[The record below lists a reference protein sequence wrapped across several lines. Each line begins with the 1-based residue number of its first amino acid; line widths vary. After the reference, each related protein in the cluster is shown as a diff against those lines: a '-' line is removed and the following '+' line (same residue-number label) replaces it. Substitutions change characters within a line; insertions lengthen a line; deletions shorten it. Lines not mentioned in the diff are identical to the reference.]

1 MSLAL
6 KRAFEAPASEDGH
19 RVLVDRLW
27 PRGVAKA
34 DARIDA
40 WPKEVAP
47 SDPLRKAF
55 HAGELGWGEFR
66 RRYLAELKA
75 HRETLRPLA
84 QRAARERVTLVFAAK
99 DPHHNNAV
107 VLAQYLAMLVP
118 GLSVDS
124 G

>member
-6 KRAFEAPASEDGH
+6 KRAFAAPATEDGH

-34 DARIDA
+34 DARIDD

-47 SDPLRKAF
+47 GDALRKAF

-84 QRAARERVTLVFAAK
+84 ERAARERVTLVFAAK
-99 DPHHNNAV
+99 DEQHNNAV
-107 VLAQYLAMLVP
+107 VLAQYLAMLEP
-118 GLSVDS
+118 RLRAESP
-124 G
+124 

>member
-1 MSLAL
+1 M
-6 KRAFEAPASEDGH
+6 
-19 RVLVDRLW
+19 LVDRLW

-47 SDPLRKAF
+47 SDALRKAF

-66 RRYLAELKA
+66 RRYLGELRP

-84 QRAARERVTLVFAAK
+84 ERAARERVTLVFAAK
-99 DPHHNNAV
+99 DERHNNAV
-107 VLAQYLAMLVP
+107 VLAQYLAML
-118 GLSVDS
+118 DS
-124 G
+124 GARH

>member
-6 KRAFEAPASEDGH
+6 KRAFAAPAPEDGH

-34 DARIDA
+34 DARIDD

-47 SDPLRKAF
+47 GDALRQAF
-55 HAGELGWGEFR
+55 HAGKLGWGEFR

-84 QRAARERVTLVFAAK
+84 ERAARERVTLVFAAK
-99 DPHHNNAV
+99 DEQHNNAV
-107 VLAQYLAMLVP
+107 VLAQYLAMLEP
-118 GLSVDS
+118 RLRAESP
-124 G
+124 

>member
-6 KRAFEAPASEDGH
+6 KRAFEAPTPEDGH

-40 WPKEVAP
+40 WPKEAAP
-47 SDPLRKAF
+47 SDALRKAY
-55 HAGELGWGEFR
+55 HSGELGWGEFR

-75 HRETLRPLA
+75 HRETLRPLVE
-84 QRAARERVTLVFAAK
+84 RAARERVTLVFAAK
-99 DPHHNNAV
+99 DERHNNAV
-107 VLAQYLAMLVP
+107 VLAQYLAMLEP
-118 GLSVDS
+118 RQRA
-124 G
+124 

>member
-6 KRAFEAPASEDGH
+6 KRAFEAPAPEDGH

-34 DARIDA
+34 DARIDD
-40 WPKEVAP
+40 WSKEVAP
-47 SDPLRKAF
+47 SDALRKAF

-66 RRYLAELKA
+66 RRYLRELKA

-84 QRAARERVTLVFAAK
+84 ERAGREPVTLVFAAK
-99 DPHHNNAV
+99 DERHNNAV
-107 VLAQYLAMLVP
+107 VLAQYLAMLKP
-118 GLSVDS
+118 R
-124 G
+124 

>member
-6 KRAFEAPASEDGH
+6 KRAFEAPAPEDGH

-34 DARIDA
+34 DARIDD

-47 SDPLRKAF
+47 SDALRKAF
-55 HAGELGWGEFR
+55 HAGEPGWGEFR
-66 RRYLAELKA
+66 RRYLRELKA

-84 QRAARERVTLVFAAK
+84 ERAAREPVTLVFAAR
-99 DPHHNNAV
+99 DERHNNAV
-107 VLAQYLAMLVP
+107 VLAQYLAML
-118 GLSVDS
+118 DS
-124 G
+124 GARH